1 MYTHQYWRAIIP
13 KFLQLIEQG
22 DTCVCINLCTYMS
35 INISVWN
42 IGISHK
48 LNVN

>member
-22 DTCVCINLCTYMS
+22 DTCVCTNLCTSMS
-35 INISVWN
+35 IISLCGTSV
-42 IGISHK
+42 SHK